1 MNRHAPVNHLGRSL
15 NIVLAGFAAILVI
28 PSATALTRG
37 QSSQGWAYLDGGVG
51 RTEVE
56 SMESE
61 KGKYSLWIITAAR
74 TSGAHLADVDV
85 TIVNAK
91 GEQVFER
98 RLEGPWLMLDLPL
111 GRYEIRARAGREQ
124 QSRVTT
130 IHSGDH
136 HQVVFHFDVEGDV
149 LPRQ

>member
-1 MNRHAPVNHLGRSL
+1 MNQHALANHLRRG
-15 NIVLAGFAAILVI
+15 LAAALACLTAILAI
-28 PSATALTRG
+28 PSAAALTRG
-37 QSSQGWAYLDGGVG
+37 QTSQGWAYLDGGVG

-85 TIVNAK
+85 SIANAK

-98 RLEGPWLMLDLPL
+98 RLEGPWLMIDLPL
-111 GRYEIRARAGREQ
+111 GRYEIRARAGHEEKR
-124 QSRVTT
+124 SVTT
-130 IHSGDH
+130 IHTGDH

-149 LPRQ
+149 LPKQ